1 MKRWLLKKQ
10 SCGISNKDKNRILF
24 NSERVRIIKER
35 IRETVK

>member
-10 SCGISNKDKNRILF
+10 SCGISNKDKTEFSLIL
-24 NSERVRIIKER
+24 RVRIIKER